1 MGKAQVWH
9 TPWCADMAQPTPL
22 PPLQG
27 GMTGWV
33 AFSLPSLEVPAWL
46 VAAMPHEGPMWWR
59 GLLSFLDPLM
69 HRCADLAAPHLDNF
83 IEGLGIPAHPTQPH
97 LFTKCLVPTNL
108 TRMLGQYSGRFRH
121 VRKGSG
127 RGAKAGCIKLKQH
140 GITVAVGTMALPCQE
155 VYVSRLLCYMYR
167 GPPPSPELEACHV
180 CELRMC
186 MAPWHLDWHTHQ
198 SNTQGYFVH
207 KMNRERYHPYHQPQ
221 PAA

>member
-1 MGKAQVWH
+1 
-9 TPWCADMAQPTPL
+9 
-22 PPLQG
+22 
-27 GMTGWV
+27 
-33 AFSLPSLEVPAWL
+33 
-46 VAAMPHEGPMWWR
+46 
-59 GLLSFLDPLM
+59 
-69 HRCADLAAPHLDNF
+69 
-83 IEGLGIPAHPTQPH
+83 
-97 LFTKCLVPTNL
+97 
-108 TRMLGQYSGRFRH
+108 
-121 VRKGSG
+121 
-127 RGAKAGCIKLKQH
+127 
-140 GITVAVGTMALPCQE
+140 MALPCQE

>member
-1 MGKAQVWH
+1 
-9 TPWCADMAQPTPL
+9 
-22 PPLQG
+22 
-27 GMTGWV
+27 
-33 AFSLPSLEVPAWL
+33 
-46 VAAMPHEGPMWWR
+46 
-59 GLLSFLDPLM
+59 
-69 HRCADLAAPHLDNF
+69 
-83 IEGLGIPAHPTQPH
+83 
-97 LFTKCLVPTNL
+97 
-108 TRMLGQYSGRFRH
+108 MLGQYSGRFRH

-155 VYVSRLLCYMYR
+155 VYISRLLCCMYR

-180 CELRMC
+180 CELGMC

-207 KMNRERYHPYHQPQ
+207 KNSRRRYHPYHQPQ